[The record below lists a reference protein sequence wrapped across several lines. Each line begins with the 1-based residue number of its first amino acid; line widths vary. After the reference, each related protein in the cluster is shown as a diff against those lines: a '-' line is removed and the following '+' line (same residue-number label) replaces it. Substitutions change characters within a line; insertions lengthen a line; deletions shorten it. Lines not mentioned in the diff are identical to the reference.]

1 MVSRKEAGGCGL
13 QRVPL
18 AAWEGGMGSV
28 PEPGTWQHPIGALT
42 GFSHPL
48 DCPNQRVVRKEG
60 KERPFLSQEH

>member
-28 PEPGTWQHPIGALT
+28 PEPGTWQHPIGAPT